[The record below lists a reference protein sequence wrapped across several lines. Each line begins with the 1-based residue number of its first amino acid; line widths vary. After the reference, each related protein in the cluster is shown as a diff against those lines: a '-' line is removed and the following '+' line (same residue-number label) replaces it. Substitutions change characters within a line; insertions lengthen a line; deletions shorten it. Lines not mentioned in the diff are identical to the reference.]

1 MLSPNPISGPLAD
14 DFLKLFLHPF
24 FFGGTITVTCNSN
37 TLSPS
42 YGFFPT
48 PGCFKRT
55 ANDNAG
61 ASSGVDNVPKL
72 DQEKTESP
80 LIKKKVIFVSP
91 HPLSS
96 GKLVR

>member
-1 MLSPNPISGPLAD
+1 MADAQSQPYLWAISRRLFKTLPAPL
-14 DFLKLFLHPF
+14 F
-24 FFGGTITVTCNSN
+24 FWGGTITVTCNSN

-42 YGFFPT
+42 HSFFPT

-61 ASSGVDNVPKL
+61 ASSGVDNVPKR

-80 LIKKKVIFVSP
+80 LIKKK
-91 HPLSS
+91 
-96 GKLVR
+96 